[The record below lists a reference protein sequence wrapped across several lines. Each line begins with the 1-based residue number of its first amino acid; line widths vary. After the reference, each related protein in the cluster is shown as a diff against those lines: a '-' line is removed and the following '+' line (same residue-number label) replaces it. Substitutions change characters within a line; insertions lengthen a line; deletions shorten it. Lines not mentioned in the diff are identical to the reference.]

1 MSQSLFANLQPRS
14 SYIIVD
20 QRGQRFVGVFV
31 RIVNVNGTPAAEF
44 ADVFRVGSGQS
55 VPTARFFESQVTR
68 VSFAPDN
75 LF

>member
-1 MSQSLFANLQPRS
+1 MPQSLSANLQPRS

-20 QRGQRFVGVFV
+20 RRGQRYVGVFV

-44 ADVFRVGSGQS
+44 SNVFAAGGRRT
-55 VPTARFFESQVTR
+55 VPMIQFFESQVTR

>member
-1 MSQSLFANLQPRS
+1 MPQSVFANLQPRS

-20 QRGQRFVGVFV
+20 RRGQRYVGVFM

-44 ADVFRVGSGQS
+44 SNVFQASGQR
-55 VPTARFFESQVTR
+55 TAVAQFFESQVSR
-68 VSFAPDN
+68 VTFSPDN